1 MPKEPAGEQ
10 PALDTP
16 TTKAPPADGTA
27 LSLRGRI
34 AAARASGYLESV
46 NG

>member
-1 MPKEPAGEQ
+1 MAKEPAGEQ
-10 PALDTP
+10 LALDNL

-34 AAARASGYLESV
+34 AAARAAAYLESV
-46 NG
+46 HG